1 MYAPPEV
8 LLGEEPTPASD
19 LWSFGAVLYEMSTGS
34 KPVAPDGRRTDEFLE
49 KGVTPDLS
57 GVKDVV
63 IRGILEHLLV
73 LDPREQLAVMQRS
86 TASKAASHPVI
97 SSLLGMTELMQ
108 VSA

>member
-1 MYAPPEV
+1 M
-8 LLGEEPTPASD
+8 
-19 LWSFGAVLYEMSTGS
+19 
-34 KPVAPDGRRTDEFLE
+34 
-49 KGVTPDLS
+49 
-57 GVKDVV
+57 V